1 MPVSTRIQ
9 TVGKDISVLVYEALS
24 PKAQSKAVADFSR
37 EKLKEAQQQN
47 RRALGRVPEHD
58 TFVDGRPEAPLESV
72 KPGGVIVFEFE
83 LVTDLLAWIADQLEK
98 HSPRRSGAFAASHSL
113 FADGVE
119 VDPRKPPP
127 AEEYVFIST
136 DGPGKARAL
145 EQGHSR
151 QAPNGVYEVVAT
163 LAQRRFG
170 NQASVHFTYRAA
182 AGFSARGLQGRA
194 RAQAQKDARTPAIV
208 VVAR

>member
-1 MPVSTRIQ
+1 MPVSARIQ
-9 TVGKDISVLVYEALS
+9 TVGKDISVLVDDALS
-24 PKAQSKAVADFSR
+24 PKAQSKAIADFAR
-37 EKLKEAQQQN
+37 EKLREAQQQN

-58 TFVDGRPEAPLESV
+58 TFVDGRPEAPLEAV

-98 HSPRRSGAFAASHSL
+98 HSPRRTGAFAASHTL

-119 VDPRKPPP
+119 VDPRKPPS
-127 AEEYVFIST
+127 ADEYVFLSS
-136 DGPGKARAL
+136 DSAGKARAL

-170 NQASVHFTYRAA
+170 NQASVHFSYRAA
-182 AGFSARGLQGRA
+182 PGFSARGLTGRA
-194 RAQAQKDARTPAIV
+194 RGQVEKDARTPAIV
-208 VVAR
+208 VAVR